1 MLSDKE
7 PEEEFPELN
16 FYRACGDVICKDC
29 GQEYR
34 KHSDAKEY
42 LSFMGTSYLRRL
54 CNGDLVK
61 L

>member
-1 MLSDKE
+1 MSDKE
-7 PEEEFPELN
+7 PEEESLPD
-16 FYRACGDVICKDC
+16 FYRASGDVVCRQC

-34 KHSDAKEY
+34 KHPDAKEY
-42 LSFMGTSYLRRL
+42 LSFMGTPYLRRL